1 MKTRAELLAQL
12 EAEQAAGDPTW
23 RETDSAIDDAE
34 RDVAIR
40 RLIALLDRTLKRE
53 LLQWLP
59 EAALTIPSFSKQVG
73 ERARPE
79 QGSLFEDPVTAH
91 RERRAAM
98 GLRAI
103 K

>member
-40 RLIALLDRTLKRE
+40 RLIALLDRTLAGTNVVH
-53 LLQWLP
+53 LH
-59 EAALTIPSFSKQVG
+59 
-73 ERARPE
+73 
-79 QGSLFEDPVTAH
+79 H
-91 RERRAAM
+91 RSRRAA
-98 GLRAI
+98 
-103 K
+103 